1 MLYSITFCIFR
12 DLIKVTKLKL
22 KPMDIR
28 LKKLKNLVS
37 ENSITIIL
45 NTHRTFPDNE
55 KDAILLKN
63 MIKEA
68 EKRLLADFSD
78 REVRGLIN
86 KLTSLAE
93 SINHRHNLE
102 SLILF
107 VNHDMAEYVRLPIPV
122 EDRIVIDNTFA
133 TRDLIRGLSHRANY
147 YVLVLS
153 RDEARLI
160 QASDDKVVQEFGD
173 PFPYK
178 NELAQTPY
186 KAEPSDAGR
195 LRNLTAEFFN
205 QVDKVVNQVRKDNP
219 FQVLIASDE
228 QNYHEYMKIADQPKT
243 IFDFFLS
250 GNRQREKDFTI
261 VSDGW
266 KIVSEYY
273 TNKNNERKEELQN
286 AVSAN
291 KFLSDT
297 NEIYQAIKEG
307 KIQTLF
313 VEQGLFQPAIIEN
326 DQIVYVSED
335 QRKNKNVID
344 DIYDE
349 LIELNMDFGGD
360 VVFLP
365 KEELIKFNGFAGITR
380 Y

>member
-1 MLYSITFCIFR
+1 
-12 DLIKVTKLKL
+12 
-22 KPMDIR
+22 MDIR